1 MSPRIPPEVLTEI
14 RNKGQMTVPFEHRG
28 IDFGMVTVE
37 ADDVGLKVV
46 NISSND
52 AAMRRMV
59 IGMYV
64 LRFDS

>member
-1 MSPRIPPEVLTEI
+1 MTRSNIPQEVIDEM
-14 RNKGQMTVPFEHRG
+14 RNKGQMTVPLEHRG
-28 IDFGMVTVE
+28 IDFGLVTVE

-52 AAMRRMV
+52 AGLRMMV

-64 LRFDS
+64 LKF